1 MHFLFCLCIHIHR
14 PRLLFRPLFFPAP
27 MYNFGYLCKIIEF
40 WLYIPIW
47 GTFGSST
54 IFTNLAYFHVM
65 NIFSWNYFPQ
75 NHQKS
80 DNFQKV
86 GQFWNF
92 QSLIFLNSFEK
103 FEFFFCNF
111 SQFNCKS
118 TEKVIKMS
126 SLKKMSI
133 KSLKH
138 HQNSNFLR
146 NLKK

>member
-1 MHFLFCLCIHIHR
+1 MYIRINFMRLPYHYTNYISFSAYYTGSTITNCCFLFCSCIHIHR
-14 PRLLFRPLFFPAP
+14 PRLLFRHLFFPVP

-65 NIFSWNYFPQ
+65 NIFSWNYWPQ

-86 GQFWNF
+86 GQFWNS

-103 FEFFFCNF
+103 FEFFL
-111 SQFNCKS
+111 QF
-118 TEKVIKMS
+118 
-126 SLKKMSI
+126 
-133 KSLKH
+133 
-138 HQNSNFLR
+138 
-146 NLKK
+146 

>member
-1 MHFLFCLCIHIHR
+1 MRYTGSTITNCCFLFCSCTHIHK
-14 PRLLFRPLFFPAP
+14 PRLLFRHLFFPVP

-54 IFTNLAYFHVM
+54 IFTILAYFRVM
-65 NIFSWNYFPQ
+65 NIFSWNYWPQ

-103 FEFFFCNF
+103 FEFFFSILANLIAN
-111 SQFNCKS
+111 QP
-118 TEKVIKMS
+118 
-126 SLKKMSI
+126 KKWS
-133 KSLKH
+133 KCHL
-138 HQNSNFLR
+138 
-146 NLKK
+146 